1 MDKTMTPALD
11 DAVTNALFAMNAA
24 CDLLQIMCE
33 SFFESPVWRDG
44 REGRITEQAAFRLLQ
59 NAAGSYLSL
68 TTTAMSLLDAARSR
82 LDEADS

>member
-44 REGRITEQAAFRLLQ
+44 REGRITEQVAFRLLQ

-82 LDEADS
+82 LDEAAS